1 MTKIVHFCASSYETG
16 SVGGVAR
23 FDDHVKRA
31 FPHRIHFSQRQIRE
45 MYNYLNK
52 NRDAIVITDNQLSV
66 HVPNEIK
73 TIIFHHGCGYT
84 TWERNYKNDP
94 NGLEFYNSYAKP
106 QEQMLSYRNPKNTII
121 ASISTACTEDFA
133 RYYGDKYTQF
143 KRYDMFHTSEFDESK
158 YKITFNKNPVVLGNW
173 LNRKKGAEL
182 LPSLKSNIKE
192 FTFKQLD
199 IKPASLSEE
208 DLNDFTRKKQE
219 IYNSAD
225 IFLQISNSEGN
236 AYATLDALACGL
248 PIVASNV
255 GLFYKDVPED
265 CFVKLDWQR
274 NNDEEYVRSK
284 LLYAWENREI
294 LSNNARNWYLK
305 NYRYDDWLKKI
316 RNLVDNF
323 SNTEL

>member
-1 MTKIVHFCASSYETG
+1 MTKIVHYCASSYETG

-23 FDDHVKRA
+23 FDDHIKRV
-31 FPHRIHFSQRQIRE
+31 FPKRTFFSPRDIRR
-45 MYNYLNK
+45 MYNYLQN
-52 NRDAIVITDNQLSV
+52 NREAIVITDNHLSC
-66 HVPNEIK
+66 HIPNEIK

-94 NGLEFYNSYAKP
+94 NGSGFYNSFVKP

-121 ASISTACTEDFA
+121 ATISTACTEDFT

-143 KRYDMFHTSEFDESK
+143 NRYDMFHTSEFDESK
-158 YKITFNKNPVVLGNW
+158 YKTTFNKNPVVLGNW

-182 LPSLKSNIKE
+182 LPSLKSNIKD

-199 IKPASLSEE
+199 IKPLSLTEE
-208 DLNDFTRKKQE
+208 HLNEFTRKKQE

-284 LLYAWENREI
+284 LLYAWENRET
-294 LSNNARNWYLK
+294 LSKNARNWYLK
-305 NYRYDDWLKKI
+305 NYRYDDWLVKI
-316 RNLVDNF
+316 RDLVDNF
-323 SNTEL
+323 SNNKL

>member
-1 MTKIVHFCASSYETG
+1 MTKIIHFCASSYETG

-45 MYNYLNK
+45 MYSYLNK

-66 HVPNEIK
+66 HVPNQIK
-73 TIIFHHGCGYT
+73 TIIFHHGCGKT
-84 TWERNYKNDP
+84 TWERNYKNEKD
-94 NGLEFYNSYAKP
+94 GLGFYKNYVEP
-106 QEQMLSYRNPKNTII
+106 QERMLTYRNPKNTII
-121 ASISTACTEDFA
+121 ATISTACTEDFT

-143 KRYDMFHTSEFDESK
+143 DRYDMFHTSEFDESK
-158 YKITFNKNPVVLGNW
+158 YKTRFNKNPVVLGNW
-173 LNRKKGAEL
+173 LNKKKGAEI
-182 LPSLKSNIKE
+182 LPTLKSNIKD
-192 FTFKQLD
+192 FTFKQLN
-199 IKPASLSEE
+199 IYPASLSES
-208 DLNDFTRKKQE
+208 DLQDFTHKKQE

-236 AYATLDALACGL
+236 AYATLDALICGL

-274 NNDEEYVRSK
+274 NSDEEYVRNK
-284 LLYAWENREI
+284 LLYAWENKEI
-294 LSNNARNWYLK
+294 LSKNARNWYMK
-305 NYRYDDWLKKI
+305 NYRYVDWLVKVRKMVDEFSKK
-316 RNLVDNF
+316 
-323 SNTEL
+323 